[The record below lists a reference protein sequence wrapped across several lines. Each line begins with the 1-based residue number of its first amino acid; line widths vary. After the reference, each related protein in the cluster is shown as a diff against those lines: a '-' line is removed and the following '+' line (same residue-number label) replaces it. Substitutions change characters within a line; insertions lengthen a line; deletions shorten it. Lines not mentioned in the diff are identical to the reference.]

1 MWGSA
6 RESVGEYLFN
16 TQCDDRFGGLRVIR
30 ALQMTN
36 TPSPKS
42 RRIIRNG
49 MLVVFFFAFGIS
61 ISCNHSVSESKTAEI
76 KLVWSK
82 LPLYPGMIEVSSSS
96 ASGFDKA
103 YIAKNFR
110 SPADYEEV
118 KQFYAEH
125 LTKEGW
131 QLSKERKLKAF
142 WGGLSGEIE
151 VEFRRGEYDLT
162 IDYAPEDKHFGWNY
176 GITISWR

>member
-1 MWGSA
+1 MC
-6 RESVGEYLFN
+6 V
-16 TQCDDRFGGLRVIR
+16 
-30 ALQMTN
+30 AL
-36 TPSPKS
+36 
-42 RRIIRNG
+42 
-49 MLVVFFFAFGIS
+49 LLACGIA
-61 ISCNHSVSESKTAEI
+61 ISCNQPAYQSRINEI
-76 KLVWSK
+76 KRVWSE
-82 LPLYPGMIEVSSSS
+82 LPLYPGMIEANSSS

-103 YIAKNFR
+103 YISKNFK
-110 SPADYEEV
+110 SPADYEDV
-118 KQFYAEH
+118 KRFYEEH

-162 IDYAPEDKHFGWNY
+162 IDYAPEDKNFGWNY